1 MMDKMD
7 NNKILEYAQKTG
19 CDIDGDVIYIEGRAY
34 YVHIMKKIVKEI
46 KKCRSG
52 ESGADGVY
60 YSGYEKSNE

>member
-46 KKCRSG
+46 KK
-52 ESGADGVY
+52 
-60 YSGYEKSNE
+60 